1 MPQAP
6 FPQHVVGVAMHNR
19 HLAVFGG
26 LVLLVVA
33 SAAWFGRNPPDP
45 APLRVQSTAPENPG
59 QVTLHISGEVVSPGL
74 VVVAENARVADAIAA
89 AGGSTRAAD
98 LASINIAAP
107 VRDGDQIV
115 IPSLAEREGTAEPLD
130 GDGRVRINRAT
141 AGELEKLPGVGP
153 VLAARIAVYRDEH
166 GPFSSVEDLLD
177 VPGIGE
183 GKLAT
188 LRDSVALP

>member
-6 FPQHVVGVAMHNR
+6 FPQHVAGIAMLNR
-19 HLAVFGG
+19 HLVVVGG
-26 LVLLVVA
+26 LILLVVA
-33 SAAWFGRNPPDP
+33 ASVWFGRNPADP
-45 APLRVQSTAPENPG
+45 APLLVESTAPADPG
-59 QVTLHISGEVVSPGL
+59 HVTLHVSGEVASPGL

-107 VRDGDQIV
+107 VQDGDQIV
-115 IPSLAEREGTAEPLD
+115 IPSLAERTSAAGSAAD
-130 GDGRVRINRAT
+130 DGRVRINRAT
-141 AGELEKLPGVGP
+141 AQELEELPGVGP
-153 VLAARIAVYRDEH
+153 VLAARIAAYRDEN
-166 GPFSSVEDLLD
+166 GLFRSVEDLLD